1 MVSYRIVTNP
11 LLCYNET
18 KYERKGGSMQRTAI
32 KKVSA
37 VFILTLMMG
46 GCAQPSPNTKKGALV
61 GAASG
66 AVVSGVTGGNVL
78 KGAAVGTVVGGTVGY
93 ISDQ

>member
-1 MVSYRIVTNP
+1 MMV
-11 LLCYNET
+11 
-18 KYERKGGSMQRTAI
+18 
-32 KKVSA
+32 
-37 VFILTLMMG
+37 
-46 GCAQPSPNTKKGALV
+46 GCGQPSPNTKKGAVV

-66 AVVSGVTGGNVL
+66 AVISGVTGGNVL

>member
-1 MVSYRIVTNP
+1 
-11 LLCYNET
+11 
-18 KYERKGGSMQRTAI
+18 MQSVDI
-32 KKVSA
+32 KKMFLA
-37 VFILTLMMG
+37 FALMLVMI

>member
-1 MVSYRIVTNP
+1 
-11 LLCYNET
+11 
-18 KYERKGGSMQRTAI
+18 MQRIDIRKISLAF
-32 KKVSA
+32 A
-37 VFILTLMMG
+37 LVFMVN
-46 GCAQPSPNTKKGALV
+46 GCGQPSPNTKKGAIV

-66 AVVSGVTGGNVL
+66 AVVSAVTGGNVL

>member
-1 MVSYRIVTNP
+1 MRSLDIRKISLAFALVLVMV
-11 LLCYNET
+11 
-18 KYERKGGSMQRTAI
+18 
-32 KKVSA
+32 
-37 VFILTLMMG
+37 

-93 ISDQ
+93 ISDK

>member
-1 MVSYRIVTNP
+1 MQRIDIRKISLAFALVFMVS
-11 LLCYNET
+11 
-18 KYERKGGSMQRTAI
+18 
-32 KKVSA
+32 
-37 VFILTLMMG
+37 
-46 GCAQPSPNTKKGALV
+46 GCGQPSPNTKKGAIV

-66 AVVSGVTGGNVL
+66 AVVSAVTGGNVL

>member
-1 MVSYRIVTNP
+1 MKSVD
-11 LLCYNET
+11 
-18 KYERKGGSMQRTAI
+18 I
-32 KKVSA
+32 KKISLAFALVW
-37 VFILTLMMG
+37 MMV
-46 GCAQPSPNTKKGALV
+46 GCGQPSPNTKKGAVV

-66 AVVSGVTGGNVL
+66 AVISGVTGGNVL

>member
-1 MVSYRIVTNP
+1 
-11 LLCYNET
+11 
-18 KYERKGGSMQRTAI
+18 MQRVDI
-32 KKVSA
+32 KKMSLAFALV
-37 VFILTLMMG
+37 LMMV
-46 GCAQPSPNTKKGALV
+46 GCAQLSPNTKKGALV

>member
-1 MVSYRIVTNP
+1 
-11 LLCYNET
+11 
-18 KYERKGGSMQRTAI
+18 MQRVTV
-32 KKVSA
+32 KKMCL
-37 VFILTLMMG
+37 VFALMFMMS
-46 GCAQPSPNTKKGALV
+46 GCAEPSPNTKKGAIV

-66 AVVSGVTGGNVL
+66 AVVSAATGGNVL